1 MGNKLKK
8 TEKNYNKKYP
18 RAFAGKK
25 IMCIAQK
32 NAILLC
38 IQ

>member
-8 TEKNYNKKYP
+8 LKKIII
-18 RAFAGKK
+18 KSTHVLLQEK